1 MFNDYIELQKQEM
14 IDNLM
19 KLVAIPSVAAAPNE
33 NAPFGKD
40 VDKALSFVSSLAE
53 NMGFKAKNLKNC
65 AEIIFGE
72 NKAEKVYIA
81 GHIDIVPPGDGWTSS
96 PFQLTIRDGKMFGRG
111 VLDDKGPSI
120 AALYAMKAI
129 KELGYKPN
137 AQIRLILGGNEE
149 NGMTDLKEYIEKAG
163 LPDYALTPD
172 SSFPIINAEAGVL
185 QGTFE
190 TSNITEEGEVSLM
203 SLRGGNAFN
212 SVPDICRVVLSVPRS
227 RQNEIKPILSDRSFK
242 VTDFECYFNNET
254 LFITTARFPKK
265 EKTRVLK
272 RSRLFPKFSPRQ
284 KAKTAISNLLKNI
297 SPTIRREQNSAWRA
311 RTK

>member
-111 VLDDKGPSI
+111 VLDDKGP
-120 AALYAMKAI
+120 
-129 KELGYKPN
+129 
-137 AQIRLILGGNEE
+137 
-149 NGMTDLKEYIEKAG
+149 
-163 LPDYALTPD
+163 
-172 SSFPIINAEAGVL
+172 
-185 QGTFE
+185 
-190 TSNITEEGEVSLM
+190 
-203 SLRGGNAFN
+203 
-212 SVPDICRVVLSVPRS
+212 
-227 RQNEIKPILSDRSFK
+227 
-242 VTDFECYFNNET
+242 
-254 LFITTARFPKK
+254 
-265 EKTRVLK
+265 
-272 RSRLFPKFSPRQ
+272 
-284 KAKTAISNLLKNI
+284 
-297 SPTIRREQNSAWRA
+297 
-311 RTK
+311 